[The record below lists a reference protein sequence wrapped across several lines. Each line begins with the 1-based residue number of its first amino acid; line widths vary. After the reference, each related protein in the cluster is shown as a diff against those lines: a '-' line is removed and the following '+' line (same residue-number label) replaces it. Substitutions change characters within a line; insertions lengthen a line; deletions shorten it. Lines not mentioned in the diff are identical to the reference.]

1 MSVLATSVAVLT
13 VLTWSY
19 LTLARGAFWRTKSAK
34 PDASDKAG
42 FSGGVVAVVPARNE
56 AELIGPVIRS
66 LLNQSLAMPVLLVDD
81 ESTDGTADVAR
92 RAAEKAGKA
101 DALIVIQSKPLPAG
115 WTGKL
120 WSMHQGIAY
129 ARARGL
135 NPAWLMLTD
144 ADVLHGPETVA
155 DLGLIASHG
164 DYDLVSFMVKL
175 HCESLAEKLLIPAF
189 VYFFFMLYP
198 PAWIRDTRRSTA
210 GAAGGCMLVKAETL
224 ERAGGLESIRGA
236 VIDDCSLARLLK
248 QHGGRLW
255 MGLTDQSQSLRRYET
270 FSDVEH
276 MVSRTAFN
284 QLKHSALLLLC
295 TIAGMVIT
303 YLAPP
308 LLLLTR
314 SRLTILMGAAAW
326 AAMTITYSTIGRYY
340 RLNPAWALTLPLAA
354 LFYLGATMHSAIEY
368 WNGSG
373 GDWRGRVQDVQDR
386 HSTENVARNA
396 ALYKPTSVRTMPEPQ
411 PTRSRPRRG

>member
-1 MSVLATSVAVLT
+1 MSVLAASVATLT
-13 VLTWSY
+13 AVTWSY
-19 LTLARGAFWRTKSAK
+19 LALARGSFWRIKNAK

-42 FSGGVVAVVPARNE
+42 LSGAVVAVIPARNE
-56 AELIGPVIRS
+56 ADLIGPVVTS
-66 LLNQSLAMPVLLVDD
+66 LLNQCVAMPVLLVDD
-81 ESTDGTADVAR
+81 ASSDGTADVAR
-92 RAAEKAGKA
+92 RASEKAGKT

-120 WSMHQGIAY
+120 WSMHQGIER
-129 ARARGL
+129 ARAS
-135 NPAWLMLTD
+135 NPAWLLLAD
-144 ADVLHGPETVA
+144 ADVLQGAETVA
-155 DLGLIASHG
+155 NLGLIASHG
-164 DYDLVSFMVKL
+164 HYDLVSFMVKL
-175 HCESLAEKLLIPAF
+175 HCESLPEKLLIPAF

-210 GAAGGCMLVKAETL
+210 GAAGGCMLVRAETL
-224 ERAGGLESIRGA
+224 ERAGGLEAIRGA
-236 VIDDCSLARLLK
+236 LIDDCSLARLLK

-255 MGLTDQSQSLRRYET
+255 IGLADQSQSLRRYET
-270 FSDVEH
+270 LSDVEH

-284 QLKHSALLLLC
+284 QLNHSSLLLLC

-314 SRLTILMGAAAW
+314 SRLAIFMGAAAW
-326 AAMTITYSTIGRYY
+326 AAMTMTYSTMVRYY

-354 LFYLGATMHSAIEY
+354 LFYLGATMHSALKY

-373 GDWRGRVQDVQDR
+373 GDWKGRAQDVQDR
-386 HSTENVARNA
+386 QITE
-396 ALYKPTSVRTMPEPQ
+396 T
-411 PTRSRPRRG
+411 

>member
-1 MSVLATSVAVLT
+1 MSVLATSLAVLT
-13 VLTWSY
+13 VATWAY
-19 LTLARGAFWRTKSAK
+19 LALARGSFWRTESPE
-34 PDASDKAG
+34 PDTSGPAE
-42 FSGGVVAVVPARNE
+42 FRGGVVAVVPARNE
-56 AELIGPVIRS
+56 AELIGPVITS
-66 LLNQSLAMPVLLVDD
+66 LLNQSVAMPVVLVDD
-81 ESTDGTADVAR
+81 QSTDGTADVAR
-92 RAAEKAGKA
+92 RAAEIAGRA

-120 WSMHQGIAY
+120 WSMHQGLEH
-129 ARARGL
+129 ARAL

-155 DLGLIASHG
+155 NLGLIASHG
-164 DYDLVSFMVKL
+164 PYDLVSLMVKL

-210 GAAGGCMLVKAETL
+210 GAAGGCMLVRAETL

-236 VIDDCSLARLLK
+236 VIDDCARARLLK
-248 QHGGRLW
+248 QHDGRLW
-255 MGLTDQSQSLRRYET
+255 IGLTDQSQSLRPYET

-284 QLKHSALLLLC
+284 QLKHSSLLLLG
-295 TIAGMVIT
+295 TIAGMLIT

-314 SRLTILMGAAAW
+314 SRPTIFMGAAAW
-326 AAMTITYSTIGRYY
+326 AVMTITYSTIVHYY
-340 RLNPAWALTLPLAA
+340 RLHPAWALTLPLAA
-354 LFYLGATMHSAIEY
+354 LFYLGATIHSAIKY

-373 GDWRGRVQDVQDR
+373 GDWKGRVQDVQDR
-386 HSTENVARNA
+386 HCGAGGGT
-396 ALYKPTSVRTMPEPQ
+396 
-411 PTRSRPRRG
+411 

>member
-1 MSVLATSVAVLT
+1 MSVLAASIVTLSAV
-13 VLTWSY
+13 TWSY
-19 LTLARGAFWRTKSAK
+19 LALARGSFWRIKNAK

-42 FSGGVVAVVPARNE
+42 FSGGVVAVIPARNE
-56 AELIGPVIRS
+56 AELIGPVVTS
-66 LLNQSLAMPVLLVDD
+66 LLNQCVAMPVLLVDD
-81 ESTDGTADVAR
+81 ESSDGTADVAR
-92 RAAEKAGKA
+92 RASEKAGKA

-120 WSMHQGIAY
+120 WSMHQGIER
-129 ARARGL
+129 ARAL
-135 NPAWLMLTD
+135 NPAWLLLAD
-144 ADVLHGPETVA
+144 ADVLHGAETVA
-155 DLGLIASHG
+155 NLGLIASHG
-164 DYDLVSFMVKL
+164 HYDLVSFMVKL
-175 HCESLAEKLLIPAF
+175 HCESLPEKLLIPAF

-210 GAAGGCMLVKAETL
+210 GAAGGCMLVRAETL
-224 ERAGGLESIRGA
+224 ERAGGLEAIRGA
-236 VIDDCSLARLLK
+236 LIDDCSLARLLK

-255 MGLTDQSQSLRRYET
+255 IGLADQSQSLRRYKT

-284 QLKHSALLLLC
+284 QLKHSSLLLLC
-295 TIAGMVIT
+295 TIAGMVMT

-314 SRLTILMGAAAW
+314 SRLAIFMGAAAW
-326 AAMTITYSTIGRYY
+326 AAMTMTYSTMVRYY

-354 LFYLGATMHSAIEY
+354 LFYLGATMHSAVKY

-373 GDWRGRVQDVQDR
+373 GDWKGRVQDVQER
-386 HSTENVARNA
+386 QTTETP
-396 ALYKPTSVRTMPEPQ
+396 L
-411 PTRSRPRRG
+411 G

>member
-1 MSVLATSVAVLT
+1 MSVLATSVATLT
-13 VLTWSY
+13 AVIWSY
-19 LTLARGAFWRTKSAK
+19 LALARGAFWRIQGAE
-34 PDASDKAG
+34 PEADHQAG
-42 FSGGVVAVVPARNE
+42 FSGGVVAIVPARDE
-56 AELIGPVIRS
+56 AELIGPVVVS
-66 LLNQSLAMPVLLVDD
+66 LLDQSVAMPVLLVDD

-101 DALIVIQSKPLPAG
+101 GALTVIQSKPLPAG

-120 WSMHQGIAY
+120 WAIHQGIER
-129 ARARGL
+129 ARAL

-155 DLGLIASHG
+155 SLGRIASHG

-175 HCESLAEKLLIPAF
+175 HCEGLPEKLLIPAF

-198 PAWIRDTRRSTA
+198 PAWIRDTRRSAA
-210 GAAGGCMLVKAETL
+210 GAAGGCMLVRAETL
-224 ERAGGLESIRGA
+224 EHAGGLEAIRGA

-248 QHGGRLW
+248 QRHGRLSI
-255 MGLTDQSQSLRRYET
+255 GLTDQSQSLRRYET

-276 MVSRTAFN
+276 MISRTAFN
-284 QLKHSALLLLC
+284 QLKHSSLLLLC

-314 SRLTILMGAAAW
+314 SGPTIFMGAAAW
-326 AAMTITYSTIGRYY
+326 AAMTITYSTMVRYY

-354 LFYLGATMHSAIEY
+354 LFYLGATMHSAAKY
-368 WNGSG
+368 WNGAG
-373 GDWRGRVQDVQDR
+373 GDWKGRVQDVQDR
-386 HSTENVARNA
+386 HVAG
-396 ALYKPTSVRTMPEPQ
+396 T
-411 PTRSRPRRG
+411 PRC

>member
-1 MSVLATSVAVLT
+1 MLATSVASLT
-13 VLTWSY
+13 VATWAY
-19 LTLARGAFWRTKSAK
+19 LALARGSFWRIQSAK
-34 PDASDKAG
+34 PDTSGKAEFPG
-42 FSGGVVAVVPARNE
+42 SVVAVVPARNE
-56 AELIGPVIRS
+56 AELIGPVITS
-66 LLNQSLAMPVLLVDD
+66 LLNQSVAMPVVLVDD
-81 ESTDGTADVAR
+81 ESTDGTADVAQ

-101 DALIVIQSKPLPAG
+101 DALIVIQSKPLPMW

-120 WSMHQGIAY
+120 CAMHQGIER
-129 ARARGL
+129 ARAF
-135 NPAWLMLTD
+135 NPAWLLSVD

-155 DLGLIASHG
+155 NLGRIASQG
-164 DYDLVSFMVKL
+164 PYDLVSFMVKL

-198 PAWIRDTRRSTA
+198 PAWIRDPRRSTA
-210 GAAGGCMLVKAETL
+210 GAAGGCILVRAETL

-248 QHGGRLW
+248 QHDGRLW
-255 MGLTDQSQSLRRYET
+255 IGLTDQSQSLRRYET

-284 QLKHSALLLLC
+284 QLNHSSLLLLG

-308 LLLLTR
+308 LLLLTH
-314 SRLTILMGAAAW
+314 SRLTIFMGAAAW
-326 AAMTITYSTIGRYY
+326 AAMTITYSTMVRYY

-354 LFYLGATMHSAIEY
+354 FFYLGATMHSAVKY

-373 GDWRGRVQDVQDR
+373 GDWKGRVQDVQDR
-386 HSTENVARNA
+386 HITETP
-396 ALYKPTSVRTMPEPQ
+396 LC
-411 PTRSRPRRG
+411 

>member
-1 MSVLATSVAVLT
+1 MTVLATCVAALT
-13 VLTWSY
+13 TVTWSY
-19 LTLARGAFWRTKSAK
+19 LVLARGSFWSVKSAK

-56 AELIGPVIRS
+56 AELIGPVITS
-66 LLNQSLAMPVLLVDD
+66 LLDQCVAMPVILVDD

-92 RAAEKAGKA
+92 RASEKAGKA
-101 DALIVIQSKPLPAG
+101 DALIVIQGKPLPAG

-120 WSMHQGIAY
+120 WSMHQGIER
-129 ARARGL
+129 ARAF
-135 NPAWLMLTD
+135 NPAWLMLAD
-144 ADVLHGPETVA
+144 ADVLHDAETVA

-164 DYDLVSFMVKL
+164 HYDLVSFMVKL

-198 PAWIRDTRRSTA
+198 PAWIRATHRSTA

-224 ERAGGLESIRGA
+224 ERSGGLESIRGA

-255 MGLTDQSQSLRRYET
+255 IGLTDQSQSLRRYET

-284 QLKHSALLLLC
+284 QLKHSSLLLLC
-295 TIAGMVIT
+295 TITGMVIT

-314 SRLTILMGAAAW
+314 SRLTIFMGAAAW
-326 AAMTITYSTIGRYY
+326 AAMTMTYSALVRYY

-354 LFYLGATMHSAIEY
+354 LFYLGATLHSAVKY
-368 WNGSG
+368 WTGSG
-373 GDWRGRVQDVQDR
+373 GDWKGRVQDVQDR
-386 HSTENVARNA
+386 HITETP
-396 ALYKPTSVRTMPEPQ
+396 LC
-411 PTRSRPRRG
+411 

>member
-1 MSVLATSVAVLT
+1 MPVPATSVATLSAVI
-13 VLTWSY
+13 WSY
-19 LTLARGAFWRTKSAK
+19 LALARGSFWRIKSAK
-34 PDASDKAG
+34 PDASNKAG

-56 AELIGPVIRS
+56 AELIGPVVTS
-66 LLNQSLAMPVLLVDD
+66 LLNQGVAIPVILVDD

-92 RAAEKAGKA
+92 HAAEKAGKA
-101 DALIVIQSKPLPAG
+101 HALTVIHSKPLPAG

-120 WSMHQGIAY
+120 WSMHQGIEY
-129 ARARGL
+129 ARAFS
-135 NPAWLMLTD
+135 PQWLMLAD
-144 ADVLHGPETVA
+144 ADVLHGAETVTN
-155 DLGLIASHG
+155 LGLIASQG

-198 PAWIRDTRRSTA
+198 PAWIRDTRRSSA
-210 GAAGGCMLVKAETL
+210 GAAGGCMLVRAETL
-224 ERAGGLESIRGA
+224 ERAGGLEAIRGA

-255 MGLTDQSQSLRRYET
+255 LGLTDQSQSLRRYDT

-284 QLKHSALLLLC
+284 QLNHSSLLLLG

-303 YLAPP
+303 YLPPP
-308 LLLLTR
+308 LLLLTG
-314 SRLTILMGAAAW
+314 SRLAIFMGAAAW
-326 AAMTITYSTIGRYY
+326 AVMTMTYSTMVRYY

-354 LFYLGATMHSAIEY
+354 LFYLGATMHSAVKY

-373 GDWRGRVQDVQDR
+373 GNWKGRVQDVQERDVQDR
-386 HSTENVARNA
+386 HITETPV
-396 ALYKPTSVRTMPEPQ
+396 
-411 PTRSRPRRG
+411 G